1 MVIIIIIII
10 IFIFD
15 SWTKKNTAHRN
26 QVYHNHMNTHTH
38 TNQWIV
44 KNWIKEREKNDNV
57 VHIYSSHSISCFRF
71 FKKKYA
77 CMLLSYCSMVQCN
90 NKTNKTKLN
99 RIEQKT
105 ENKCIHICIH
115 TFKFLLIFRQVL
127 VL

>member
-57 VHIYSSHSISCFRF
+57 DLSNRFNDKQHFFCQIDRFCFVTWSFYVESILFLSYSSYQVTNLSFFLVPVKFFISVYF
-71 FKKKYA
+71 
-77 CMLLSYCSMVQCN
+77 YCGCW
-90 NKTNKTKLN
+90 KW
-99 RIEQKT
+99 
-105 ENKCIHICIH
+105 
-115 TFKFLLIFRQVL
+115 LISLF
-127 VL
+127 